1 MDSGRIHEK
10 KSVRHACKACC
21 EFASISSPTTKFGGG
36 NYRPGGDGDE
46 YVETLGGEAGPF

>member
-36 NYRPGGDGDE
+36 NYR
-46 YVETLGGEAGPF
+46 VEMGMNTCKL